1 MVFGYQIAF
10 MPTYKKESHLRSII
24 KGISWRFIATTDTIL
39 VVLFITC
46 LTGNCSIDHAVKI
59 GLTEFLLKLGAYYL
73 HERIWQFSLRDGV
86 ITQRETLYKTISW
99 RVLASIMT
107 FVISGVILNAFDEI
121 ALYIALTE
129 SVTKFILYYF
139 HERLWIKIP
148 LGRIRNYFFPKNRR

>member
-1 MVFGYQIAF
+1 MT
-10 MPTYKKESHLRSII
+10 TYKKESHLRSII

-73 HERIWQFSLRDGV
+73 HERIWQFSLKDGV
-86 ITQRETLYKTISW
+86 ITPKETLYKTISW

-107 FVISGVILNAFDEI
+107 FVISGVILDAFDEI

-139 HERLWIKIP
+139 HERLWIKLP
-148 LGRIRNYFFPKNRR
+148 LGRIRNYFFPKK